1 MKRIFPVL
9 LAVLLIFSGCSLLPE
24 IDIAGILTDAT
35 ASSSETTE
43 TTETT
48 EATETTETTAPPPL
62 HSELYMEGLSVD
74 AAIVYFEEVCLD
86 AEIVNGGDPARLQRW
101 AEPIIY
107 QIRGDPTQEDLEQLA
122 RFCRWLETVEGFPGI
137 WEAGPEEVPNVDIH
151 FCGAQRM
158 AELLGDWTW
167 GCDGGVT
174 FWYLEDE
181 IWSATV
187 CIRTDIS
194 QEVRNSVILE
204 ELYNGLGPVQDTDLR
219 EDSIIW
225 TGYSCPQWLTQEDML
240 ILRLLYHPS
249 LEPGMDREACAEAIR
264 KLYY

>member
-1 MKRIFPVL
+1 MKRIFPIL
-9 LAVLLIFSGCSLLPE
+9 LAVLLAFSGCSRLPE
-24 IDIAGILTDAT
+24 IDLPGILTEAT
-35 ASSSETTE
+35 APSSETSEVTE
-43 TTETT
+43 TTEVTEPT
-48 EATETTETTAPPPL
+48 EATEPPPL
-62 HSELYMEGLSVD
+62 HSDLYLDGLSVD
-74 AAIVYFEEVCLD
+74 AAFLSFEEVCLD
-86 AEIVNGGDPARLQRW
+86 AEIVNGGDPAKLQRW
-101 AEPIIY
+101 AEPLLFRVY
-107 QIRGDPTQEDLEQLA
+107 GAPTQEDLAQLD
-122 RFCRWLETVEGFPGI
+122 RFCQWLNTVEGFPGI
-137 WEAGPEEVPNVDIH
+137 REAGPEEAPNLDIH
-151 FCGAQRM
+151 FCGSQEM
-158 AELLGDWTW
+158 AERLGDWTW

-225 TGYSCPQWLTQEDML
+225 SGYSFPQWLTQEDML

-249 LEPGMDREACAEAIR
+249 LAPGMDREACAEAIR
-264 KLYY
+264 GIYY